1 MLLNEFELT
10 LDYQND
16 EKVINNLMIDN
27 NLSYNEASIL
37 YYNWNWKEK
46 CRNFNLETRC
56 MTSMY
61 SRLFPK
67 FITKNEWKILIQC
80 CDKVFDDRI
89 ISCGGVISTQV
100 KINYTNYCRLTNNE
114 KKRYALETLMKGI
127 KKIINYRNWNI
138 EPFMVTSNQIISLNY
153 DNTWIWKTVKSNTLE
168 AKVICQHSVNDI
180 TIVLVVSDLHENI
193 ILNDKIITELPDEW
207 AYSKY
212 LGNLKIEKNK
222 ILLLDKKKKIFKSY
236 SV

>member
-16 EKVINNLMIDN
+16 EKVINKLMIDD
-27 NLSYNEASIL
+27 NLSYDQASVL
-37 YYNWNWKEK
+37 YYNLNWKEK
-46 CRNFNLETRC
+46 CRNFSLETRC
-56 MTSMY
+56 ITSMY

-80 CDKVFDDRI
+80 CDKVFDERI

-100 KINYTNYCRLTNNE
+100 KVNYLKYCGLSDNE

-127 KKIINYRNWNI
+127 KKINDLRNWNI
-138 EPFMVTSNQIISLNY
+138 DPFIATRNKIISLNY

-168 AKVICQHSVNDI
+168 AKIICHHCINDI
-180 TIVLVVSDLHENI
+180 TIILVVSDLNGNI
-193 ILNDKIITELPDEW
+193 ILNEKIITELPDEW
-207 AYSKY
+207 AYFQY

-222 ILLLDKKKKIFKSY
+222 IFLLDKKKKILKSY
-236 SV
+236 SL